1 MMIDKNNILIHEFM
15 GLEVEIAKSTCR
27 NLIGKKGRI
36 VNETRNTIEIEGKG
50 KTMIIPKRSST
61 FRFCLP
67 GGESVDVEGRLVE
80 YNPEDRPKRLMK
92 YVRKVG

>member
-1 MMIDKNNILIHEFM
+1 MIDKNNILIHEFM

-36 VNETRNTIEIEGKG
+36 VNETRNTIEIEGKC
-50 KTMIIPKRSST
+50 KTKIIPKRSST
-61 FRFCLP
+61 FRFYLP

-92 YVRKVG
+92 YVKKVG